1 MQNPSAPQILLAS
14 ASRYRQGL
22 LDRFL
27 DDYETVT
34 PDVDESP
41 EPGENPEAL
50 AGRLARK
57 KAETVS
63 STRQGAL
70 IIGADQLAVLDGTVL
85 GKPGDHQKA
94 VEQLLAASGKAVRFL
109 TAVCVL
115 DPASHRRYE
124 HIDTTTV
131 RFRQFDRR
139 LADAYLHHD
148 KPYDCAGSFKIEG
161 AGFVLFE
168 SVTTDDPTALIGL
181 PMIWLA
187 GTLQEL
193 DYLLP
198 RSGECAPG
206 RAGKSRPAE
215 TRPRP
220 PLRVSSFPAANPLQ
234 ETIEVIRQRRS
245 KMQFITAVIGKR
257 YRLGVQKQAPEP
269 EFLHRRIDLGITVT
283 LVSR

>member
-1 MQNPSAPQILLAS
+1 MQNPSSPQILLAS

-34 PDVDESP
+34 PGIDESAEAGEDP
-41 EPGENPEAL
+41 ETL
-50 AGRLARK
+50 VGRLARK

-63 STRQGAL
+63 SANREAL
-70 IIGADQLAVLDGTVL
+70 IIGADQVAVLEGEVL

-94 VEQLLAASGKAVRFL
+94 VEQLLAATGKVVTFL

-115 DPASHRRYE
+115 DPFSRRRYE
-124 HIDTTTV
+124 HIDRTTV

-139 LADAYLHHD
+139 LADSYLRHD
-148 KPYDCAGSFKIEG
+148 EPYDCAGSFKIEG

-187 GTLQEL
+187 GTLKEL
-193 DYLLP
+193 GHLLP
-198 RSGECAPG
+198 S
-206 RAGKSRPAE
+206 
-215 TRPRP
+215 
-220 PLRVSSFPAANPLQ
+220 
-234 ETIEVIRQRRS
+234 
-245 KMQFITAVIGKR
+245 
-257 YRLGVQKQAPEP
+257 
-269 EFLHRRIDLGITVT
+269 
-283 LVSR
+283 